1 MTTPRTA
8 QPPQRARAALAT
20 YLRLLA
26 ACLQDEADMIEN
38 DTARSDEVL
47 RRFRE
52 GVLALSLEDAPLD
65 VLMDRMMPAAAGA
78 SAESGSAVVLS
89 GAAQTKRASTAK
101 RRTTSR
107 TPTR

>member
-1 MTTPRTA
+1 MTSPA
-8 QPPQRARAALAT
+8 APQQPPQRARAALAT

-26 ACLQDEADMIEN
+26 ACLQDEADMIES

-65 VLMDRMMPAAAGA
+65 VLLDRMMPG
-78 SAESGSAVVLS
+78 SADDREPAVVLS
-89 GAAQTKRASTAK
+89 GTADAPRPSAAK
-101 RRTTSR
+101 RRS
-107 TPTR
+107 TRRA